1 MDETLKDEL
10 TSRDKWLRL
19 LYIVVYVV
27 MFQLAELILAAIV
40 AIQFLWHLFTG
51 APNPSLREFG
61 HRLGAWLAETVRY
74 ATYAS
79 ESRPW
84 PFGRPWP
91 DARDLPEREE

>member
-1 MDETLKDEL
+1 MDDSIKDQL
-10 TSRDKWLRL
+10 PRRDKWLRL
-19 LYIVVYVV
+19 LYIIAYVV
-27 MFQLAELILAAIV
+27 MFQLAELVLAAVV

-51 APNPSLREFG
+51 TPNPSLREFG

-79 ESRPW
+79 DARPW

-91 DARDLPEREE
+91 AAADLPERQE